1 MNSFPESPLAKTRV
15 SSLQLQAQALLL
27 LRQRRTPAASLTQTS
42 LQAPDVA
49 AWVGSE
55 VFIEQPQGTDVTL
68 IPFHLWPAQQSALDV
83 IAQVR
88 QVIILKARQLGLSW
102 LVISYAVW
110 LCLYHRNQTVLVFS
124 KDQDSANEIV
134 RRAGVVYK
142 HLKNKPTGIAVD
154 NITQLAWENGSRIKS
169 FAATED
175 AGSSFTASLIIL
187 DEFAKM
193 RYAETLYTSVKPT
206 INDGGRVVIIS
217 TAKGEGNPFHK
228 LWDGAV
234 KGLNALKPIF
244 IPWSA
249 RPGRDAAWYARAE
262 SDAISS
268 AHHKQE
274 YPGNAD
280 EAFTLVGE
288 ERFLPS
294 MILWDALKESLPAL
308 GREPMV
314 LGMDAG
320 VSNDSFGLVGVSRH
334 PGRPKDVAVRFV
346 QVWTPPPGGQIDFA
360 GPESVVQDLAQRFN
374 VVQLAYDPYQLVS
387 LAQRLQ
393 GEGVVWCKAF
403 QQGAPRLEA
412 DKQLL
417 DLILQRRLA
426 HDGNELLRQH
436 LANANRKPEPEGNK
450 LRIVKREASLKIDLC
465 ICLSMASYEV
475 LRLAV

>member
-1 MNSFPESPLAKTRV
+1 MVKTRGT
-15 SSLQLQAQALLL
+15 SLQLQAQALLA
-27 LRQRRTPAASLTQTS
+27 LRQRRQSASPIHPFPPPEPEAWIAA
-42 LQAPDVA
+42 DVK
-49 AWVGSE
+49 
-55 VFIEQPQGTDVTL
+55 IEQPQGDGASL
-68 IPFHLWPAQQSALDV
+68 IPFALWPAQQETLAV
-83 IAQVR
+83 IAAVR

-102 LVISYAVW
+102 LVIAYAVW
-110 LCLYHRNQTVLVFS
+110 LCLFHRNQTVLVFS

-134 RRAGVVYK
+134 RRAGVIYK
-142 HLKNKPTGIAVD
+142 NLKNKGVGLAVN
-154 NITQLAWENGSRIKS
+154 NITQLAWDNGSRIKS

-217 TAKGEGNPFHK
+217 TAKGEGNSFHK
-228 LWDGAV
+228 LWGDAV
-234 KGLNALKPIF
+234 KGFNALRPIF
-244 IPWSA
+244 IPWSS

-274 YPGNAD
+274 YPATED

-294 MILWDALKESLPAL
+294 MILWDALKENLPAL

-320 VSNDSFGLVGVSRH
+320 VSNDSFGLVGVTRH
-334 PGRPKDVAVRFV
+334 PQRPSDVATRFV
-346 QVWTPPPGGQIDFA
+346 QVWTPPAGGQIDFS
-360 GPESVVQDLAQRFN
+360 GPENTVRDLARRFN
-374 VVQLAYDPYQLVS
+374 VVQLAYDPYQLVN

-417 DLILQRRLA
+417 DLIVGKRLA
-426 HDGNELLRQH
+426 HDGNEQLRAH
-436 LANANRKPEPEGNK
+436 IANANRKPEPEGNK
-450 LRIVKREASLKIDLC
+450 LRIVKRESSLKIDLT
-465 ICLSMASYEV
+465 ICLSMANYEI

>member
-1 MNSFPESPLAKTRV
+1 MLMQPSLQNWRSWKPQDKQRLLAK
-15 SSLQLQAQALLL
+15 LQARNQPFD
-27 LRQRRTPAASLTQTS
+27 RPS
-42 LQAPDVA
+42 PDVS
-49 AWVGSE
+49 AWIDAE

-68 IPFHLWPAQQSALDV
+68 IPFHLWPAQQDALKV
-83 IAQVR
+83 IESTL

-102 LVISYAVW
+102 LVIAYAVW
-110 LCLYHRNQTVLVFS
+110 LCLWHRNQTVLVFS

-142 HLKNKPTGIAVD
+142 NLKNKPCQLVTD
-154 NITQLAWENGSRIKS
+154 NVTQLAFDNGSRIKS

-234 KGLNALKPIF
+234 KGINALRPIF

-274 YPGNAD
+274 YPGDAA

-294 MILWDALKESLPAL
+294 MILWDALKENLPAL

-320 VSNDSFGLVGVSRH
+320 VSNDSFGLVGVTRH
-334 PGRPKDVAVRFV
+334 PSRPQDVAARFV
-346 QVWTPPPGGQIDFA
+346 QVWTPPAGGQIDFS
-360 GPESVVQDLAQRFN
+360 GPENAVRDLVKRFN
-374 VVQLAYDPYQLVS
+374 VVQLAYDQYMLVDF
-387 LAQRLQ
+387 AQRLTRD
-393 GEGVVWCKAF
+393 GVVWCKSF
-403 QQGAPRLEA
+403 PQGGQRLEA

-417 DLILQRRLA
+417 DLIIGKRLA
-426 HDGNELLRQH
+426 HDGNEFLRAH
-436 LANANRKPEPEGNK
+436 IANANKKPDVETRK
-450 LRIVKREASLKIDLC
+450 LRIIKREASLKIDLC
-465 ICLSMASYEV
+465 ICISQASYEI

>member
-1 MNSFPESPLAKTRV
+1 MDKLLQTQPPDLAGWI
-15 SSLQLQAQALLL
+15 
-27 LRQRRTPAASLTQTS
+27 AA
-42 LQAPDVA
+42 
-49 AWVGSE
+49 E
-55 VFIEQPQGTDVTL
+55 VWIEQPQGNAQGI
-68 IPFHLWPAQQSALDV
+68 IPFALWPAQQRALEV
-83 IAQVR
+83 IARER
-88 QVIILKARQLGLSW
+88 QVIVLKARQLGLSW
-102 LVISYAVW
+102 LVIAYAVW
-110 LCLYHRNQTVLVFS
+110 LCLFHKSQTVLVFS

-134 RRAGVVYK
+134 RRAGVIYA
-142 HLKNKPTGIAVD
+142 HLRRKPVAIAID
-154 NITQLAWENGSRIKS
+154 NITQLGWTNGSRIKS

-193 RYAETLYTSVKPT
+193 RYADTLYTSVKPT

-228 LWDGAV
+228 LWGDAV
-234 KGLNALKPIF
+234 QGRNSLRPIF
-244 IPWSA
+244 IPWSV
-249 RPGRDAAWYARAE
+249 RPGRDAAWYARTE

-274 YPGNAD
+274 YPGDAA

-294 MILWDALKESLPAL
+294 MLLWDALKESLPAL

-320 VSNDSFGLVGVSRH
+320 VSNDSFGLVGMTRH
-334 PGRPKDVAVRFV
+334 PARPQDVAVRFV
-346 QVWTPPPGGQIDFA
+346 QVWTPPPGGQVDFA
-360 GPESVVQDLAQRFN
+360 GPENTVRDLVKRCN

-393 GEGVVWCKAF
+393 AEGVVWCKAF

-417 DLILQRRLA
+417 DLILGKRLA
-426 HDGNELLRQH
+426 HDGNEPLRAH
-436 LANANRKPEPEGNK
+436 IANANRKPEPEGNK
-450 LRIVKREASLKIDLC
+450 LRIVKREASLKIDLT
-465 ICLSMASYEV
+465 ICCSMASAEI

>member
-1 MNSFPESPLAKTRV
+1 MILTNSSKNLPERWLPQIWKEAREKAK
-15 SSLQLQAQALLL
+15 S
-27 LRQRRTPAASLTQTS
+27 QRREVQSQPAPEVSRWIDAEVWIEEPQSGG
-42 LQAPDVA
+42 
-49 AWVGSE
+49 VG
-55 VFIEQPQGTDVTL
+55 L

-83 IAQVR
+83 IAQIK

-102 LVISYAVW
+102 LVIAYAVW

-134 RRAGVVYK
+134 RRAGVIYK
-142 HLKNKPTGIAVD
+142 HLKNKVAALTVD
-154 NITQLAWENGSRIKS
+154 NITQLAFENGSRIKS

-217 TAKGEGNPFHK
+217 TAKGEGNPFAK

-234 KGLNALKPIF
+234 KGINALRPIF
-244 IPWSA
+244 IPWNA

-274 YPGNAD
+274 YPGTAE
-280 EAFTLVGE
+280 EAFVIVGE

-320 VSNDSFGLVGVSRH
+320 VSNDSFGLVGVTRH
-334 PGRPKDVAVRFV
+334 PARPGDVAVRFV
-346 QVWTPPPGGQIDFA
+346 QVWIPPTGGQIDFS
-360 GPESVVQDLAQRFN
+360 GPESMVRELAQRFN
-374 VVQLAYDPYQLVS
+374 VVQLAYDQYMLVDF
-387 LAQRLQ
+387 AQRLTRD
-393 GEGVVWCKAF
+393 GVCWCKAF
-403 QQGAPRLEA
+403 PQGGQRLEA

-417 DLILQRRLA
+417 DLILGKRLA
-426 HDGNELLRQH
+426 HDGNEQLRAHVQ
-436 LANANRKPEPEGNK
+436 NANKKPDVETRR

-465 ICLSMASYEV
+465 VAMSMACFENM
-475 LRLAV
+475 RLAI